1 MLQVKEEPFDIAD
14 IYNQFIG
21 KSHKKDIGVIEVYRL
36 HNERISKLIGKEIVK
51 ATYYRYTLGL
61 RHLKSFIL
69 KQYKT
74 SDKPLRAL
82 KMGFIQD
89 YEYYLKTEKNL
100 WLITLSKK

>member
-1 MLQVKEEPFDIAD
+1 MLQVKEEQFDITD
-14 IYNQFIG
+14 IYNHFIG
-21 KSHKKDIGVIEVYRL
+21 KSHKKDMGVIEVYRL

-74 SDKPLRAL
+74 PDKPLRAL

-89 YEYYLKTEKNL
+89 
-100 WLITLSKK
+100 